1 MEASEI
7 LSKLDEIKKL
17 ILSNK
22 SQSMIDEQQALQKER
37 DMFELEKYKFMKTCS
52 QRDSYEKRIDELTLK
67 LSDATKRIDEL
78 EHLLHL
84 VCSKL

>member
-1 MEASEI
+1 METSEI

-17 ILSNK
+17 ILANK
-22 SQSMIDEQQALQKER
+22 SQSIIDEQQALQKER

-52 QRDSYEKRIDELTLK
+52 QHDSYEKRIDELTLK